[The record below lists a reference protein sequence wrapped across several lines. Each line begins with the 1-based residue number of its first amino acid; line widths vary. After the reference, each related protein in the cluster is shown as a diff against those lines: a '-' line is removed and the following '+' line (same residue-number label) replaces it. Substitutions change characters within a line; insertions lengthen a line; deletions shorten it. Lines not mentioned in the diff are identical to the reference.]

1 MSNLIKILLFCKL
14 IVINRYINLAVL
26 IIIILINNL
35 ISNKVEA
42 KKNPSRSLI
51 NYLNSPALNRKI
63 VFGYDSKKSAKNKL
77 KNVVITQV
85 FTQIP
90 TNVLPTLN
98 PSLPEL
104 INPFQ
109 SPESSPEQNNT
120 IDPITPNQ
128 RNGNPVLKK
137 KL

>member
-1 MSNLIKILLFCKL
+1 MSNLIKILLLCKL
-14 IVINRYINLAVL
+14 IAINRYINLAVL

-42 KKNPSRSLI
+42 KNNPSKSLI
-51 NYLNSPALNRKI
+51 KYLNSPAFNRKI
-63 VFGYDSKKSAKNKL
+63 ALEYDSKKSAKNKL

-128 RNGNPVLKK
+128 QNGNPVLKK